1 MVTVDMSCAS
11 VSRRSAL
18 GIAAGWHGAMGA
30 VMAIALM
37 LALPSLQQPAAAAEW
52 PTFRGTERTAV
63 APDTDLLETWPA
75 TGPRL
80 VWEASGAGR
89 GYASLAIAG
98 NRIYTLGDGLSTA
111 GDPSNPDKD
120 EYLSCFDRETGKQ
133 LWKTKTGQPW
143 SEGPESWQS
152 SRSTPTV
159 DGDMVYVI
167 TPHGQ
172 LVACATADGKERFRV
187 DLKAQFG
194 GKKGDSWGYSE
205 SPLVDDD
212 RLVCTPGGE
221 QATLVALDKKS
232 GKLIWSCPMKGDR
245 GAGHS
250 SIVISQPLS
259 SQPLSSQ
266 PLSSQTGGRTG
277 GRKVY
282 IQTTGA
288 GAFAVDAQTGKFQ
301 WAYPID
307 QTTAVIPTPIV
318 RGDLVFFSAGYKRG
332 GALLRQVPGADGGVT
347 MQEVY
352 GLKKELAN
360 KHGGIVLV
368 GDHLYGDSDD
378 AGIPFCA
385 ELMTGNV
392 VWKKRGSGKG
402 SATVVAADG
411 HLYVRFA
418 DGTLALAKADP
429 ADYVEVATFKIPGSD
444 ARPSWSHS
452 VILDGRLFL
461 REQDKILCYDLR
473 K

>member
-1 MVTVDMSCAS
+1 MCMTEIPRPSRPAHPLS
-11 VSRRSAL
+11 VRRSAR
-18 GIAAGWHGAMGA
+18 GWY
-30 VMAIALM
+30 
-37 LALPSLQQPAAAAEW
+37 LALPALAALAWAPAAAGRAADW
-52 PTFRGTERTAV
+52 PTFRGPERTGV

-75 TGPRL
+75 SGPRL
-80 VWEASGAGR
+80 IWQTAGAGR

-98 NRIYTLGDGLSTA
+98 NRIFTLGDGLSTA
-111 GDPSNPDKD
+111 ADQD
-120 EYLSCFDRETGKQ
+120 EYLTCFDRETGRQ

-143 SEGPESWQS
+143 AEGPESWQS

-159 DGDMVYVI
+159 DGDRVYVL

-172 LVACATADGKERFRV
+172 LLACGTADGRELFRI

-205 SPLVDDD
+205 SVLVDGE

-221 QATLVALDKKS
+221 QATLVALDKKT
-232 GKLIWSCPMKGDR
+232 GKPLWTCPVKGDR

-250 SIVISQPLS
+250 SVVIASLA
-259 SQPLSSQ
+259 
-266 PLSSQTGGRTG
+266 
-277 GRKVY
+277 GRKIYV
-282 IQTTGA
+282 QTTAA
-288 GAFAVDAQTGKFQ
+288 GAFAVDAATGRFL

-318 RGDLVFFSAGYKRG
+318 RGDLVFFAAGYKRG
-332 GALLRQVPGADGGVT
+332 GALVRQVAGPAGAVT
-347 MQEVY
+347 IQEVY
-352 GLKKELAN
+352 GLKKDLAN

-385 ELMTGNV
+385 ELATGNV

-402 SATVVAADG
+402 SATVTAADG

-418 DGTLALAKADP
+418 DGTLALVKADP
-429 ADYVEVATFKIPGSD
+429 SAYEEVAAFKIPGSD
-444 ARPSWSHS
+444 ARPSWAHS
-452 VILDGRLFL
+452 VILDGRLYL
-461 REQDKILCYDLR
+461 REQDAILCYDLR